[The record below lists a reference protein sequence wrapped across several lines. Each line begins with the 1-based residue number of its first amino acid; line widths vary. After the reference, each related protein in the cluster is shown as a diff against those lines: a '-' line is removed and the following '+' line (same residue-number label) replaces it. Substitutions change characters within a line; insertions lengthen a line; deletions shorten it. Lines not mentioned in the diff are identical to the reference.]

1 MHNETGIDSLDIDI
15 LKALQT
21 NSRRPFQDIARDLQ
35 ISGGT
40 VHVRVNKLKEMGII
54 EGSRILLNPSK
65 LGYDVC
71 AYVGVNLHNARDCDI
86 VVEQISQLKEIQE
99 IHYTT
104 GEYSMFLKVYAKT
117 TKGLHHFLSEKLHS
131 LPEIQST
138 ETFISLDKPFERE
151 IPIEL
156 DAITQSDV
164 VSDQ

>member
-1 MHNETGIDSLDIDI
+1 MQNTPGIDALDLKI
-15 LKALQT
+15 LKALQD
-21 NSRRPFQDIARDLQ
+21 NSRRPFQEIARDLNV
-35 ISGGT
+35 SGGT
-40 VHVRVNKLKEMGII
+40 VHVRVNKMKELGII
-54 EGSRILLNPSK
+54 EGTRVMLNPTK

-86 VVEQISQLKEIQE
+86 VVEKIRDFLEIQE

-104 GEYSMFLKVYAKT
+104 GTYSMFLKVFAKT

-151 IPIEL
+151 VPIQLDVIPR
-156 DAITQSDV
+156 SDV
-164 VSDQ
+164 ISDT